1 MFLEIGGI
9 VINLNNMLSFKVDI
23 KDNIYY
29 LQILMINNSGYN
41 IAYENVEHL
50 LNDIKKIVDATNLK
64 NR

>member
-50 LNDIKKIVDATNLK
+50 LIDIKRIVDATTPK
-64 NR
+64 K